1 MEEYRLAM
9 RSFRALCE
17 QFSTTRPM
25 RNFLTLT
32 SASVLLVATAAAQ
45 APDVIHYNFDAGD
58 ATNTA
63 VPGVGNGTPNAGV
76 LFGAGPCGTG
86 AATSDG
92 TSMIDS
98 GWQVDLG
105 TSSFTIGMTIDLSGG
120 GNAFQYYFG
129 SSSTG
134 GMRCFGN
141 GAAGVD
147 GLMLR
152 TLAGADA
159 TLTNVPNNAPAHCV
173 WSYDSVLQQVDGY
186 VDGVLNISVAMPN
199 PINYIG
205 TAADFNV
212 MTYTTTE
219 MLNGNTMDDFRVYRR
234 ALSAGEVA
242 SWATEC
248 GGGGGIGTN
257 YCGPG
262 VANSTGNPGVM
273 SATGS
278 AFVASND
285 LTLVASDLPNNA
297 FGFFLTSTTQGMVMN
312 PGGSMGHLCLG
323 GAIGRYVGPG
333 QIQNSGGTGEISLL
347 VDLNMHPTP
356 NGLIMVNAG
365 ETWNFQAW
373 HRDSVGGNAVSN
385 FTDGL
390 EITFQ

>member
-1 MEEYRLAM
+1 
-9 RSFRALCE
+9 
-17 QFSTTRPM
+17 M
-25 RNFLTLT
+25 RNLLTLT

-45 APDVIHYNFDAGD
+45 APDVIHYNFDGGD

-76 LFGAGPCGTG
+76 TFGAGPCGNG

-105 TSSFTIGMTIDLSGG
+105 TSSFTIGMTIDLSVG

-242 SWATEC
+242 SWAAEC

-262 VANSTGNPGVM
+262 VANSTGNSGVM

-278 AFVASND
+278 AVVANND

-312 PGGSMGHLCLG
+312 PGGSTGHLCLG

-333 QIQNSGGTGEISLL
+333 QIQNSGSTGEISLL
-347 VDLNMHPTP
+347 VDLTMHPTP
-356 NGLIMVNAG
+356 NGLVVVTAG

-373 HRDSVGGNAVSN
+373 HRDAVGGVATSN

>member
-1 MEEYRLAM
+1 M
-9 RSFRALCE
+9 RSFLKLSSVAVI
-17 QFSTTRPM
+17 
-25 RNFLTLT
+25 LT
-32 SASVLLVATAAAQ
+32 ATAAAQ
-45 APDVIHYNFDAGD
+45 APDVIHYDFDAGD
-58 ATNTA
+58 ATNSA
-63 VPGVGNGTPNAGV
+63 VPGVGNGTTIMGV
-76 LFGAGPCGTG
+76 TYGPGPCSNG
-86 AATSDG
+86 AATSTGD
-92 TSMIDS
+92 SRIES
-98 GWQVDLG
+98 GWTVDLG
-105 TSSFTIGMTIDLSGG
+105 LSSFTIGMTIDLSVG

>member
-1 MEEYRLAM
+1 MFNMRL
-9 RSFRALCE
+9 FRASCE
-17 QFSTTRPM
+17 PFSPLRSM

-32 SASVLLVATAAAQ
+32 SASVLLVATATAQ
-45 APDVIHYNFDAGD
+45 APDVIHYSFDGGD

-76 LFGAGPCGTG
+76 IFGPGPCGNG

-92 TSMIDS
+92 TSMIAS

-120 GNAFQYYFG
+120 GNGFQYYFG

-141 GAAGVD
+141 GAAGPD
-147 GLMLR
+147 GIMLR
-152 TLAGADA
+152 TLAGTDV
-159 TLTNVPNNAPAHCV
+159 TLTGVPNNAPAHCV
-173 WSYDSVLQQVDGY
+173 WSYDSTLQQVDGY
-186 VDGVLNISVAMPN
+186 VDGVLNISSAMPN
-199 PINYIG
+199 PINYVG

-219 MLNGNTMDDFRVYRR
+219 MLSGNTMDDFRVYRR

-242 SWATEC
+242 SWAAEC
-248 GGGGGIGTN
+248 GGGVIGTN

-262 VANSTGNPGVM
+262 VPNSTGNPGAI

-278 AFVASND
+278 AIVANNN
-285 LTLVASDLPNNA
+285 LTLVASNLPNNA
-297 FGFFLTSTTQGMVMN
+297 FGFFLTSTTQDFVMN
-312 PGGSMGHLCLG
+312 PGGSLGHLCLG

-333 QIQNSGGTGEISLL
+333 QIINSGGSGEIMLL

-356 NGLIMVNAG
+356 NGLIMVNG
-365 ETWNFQAW
+365 GDTWNFQAW
-373 HRDSVGGNAVSN
+373 HRDFVGGSAVSN